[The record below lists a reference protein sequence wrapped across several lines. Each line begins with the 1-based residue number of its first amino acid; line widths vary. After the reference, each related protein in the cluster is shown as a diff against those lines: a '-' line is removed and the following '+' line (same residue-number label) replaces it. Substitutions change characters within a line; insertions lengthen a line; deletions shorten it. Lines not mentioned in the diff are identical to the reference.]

1 MPTHAIFEAIQQGD
15 AERVRELADA
25 AGQRND
31 EGVSALLFAQYHG
44 RDELVAALRPRRG
57 ALNVFEAAA
66 LGDVERLGALLDGEP
81 TLVNAYADDGF
92 FPLGLAAFFKHADAV
107 RLLLD
112 RGADPNQQSRHAQI
126 VVRPIHSAA
135 ADGGSTEIARLLL
148 DAGADVNARQP
159 GGFTPLHAAVQGRN
173 VELVDLLLEHGGD
186 PAARL
191 DDGRTAADLAR
202 DAGHR
207 DVAERFEA

>member
-31 EGVSALLFAQYHG
+31 EGVSALLFAQYYG
-44 RDELVAALRPRRG
+44 RDELVEALRPRRG
-57 ALNVFEAAA
+57 ELDVFEAAA
-66 LGDVERLGALLDGEP
+66 LGDVDRLRTLLADDPALVD
-81 TLVNAYADDGF
+81 AYADDGF
-92 FPLGLAAFFKHADAV
+92 FPLGLAAFFKRPDAV

-159 GGFTPLHAAVQGRN
+159 GGFTPLHAAAQVGN
-173 VELVDLLLEHGGD
+173 EELVALLLEHGAD
-186 PAARL
+186 PDARL
-191 DDGRTAADLAR
+191 DEGRTPADLAR
-202 DAGHR
+202 EAGHR
-207 DVAERFEA
+207 DVAERIEA